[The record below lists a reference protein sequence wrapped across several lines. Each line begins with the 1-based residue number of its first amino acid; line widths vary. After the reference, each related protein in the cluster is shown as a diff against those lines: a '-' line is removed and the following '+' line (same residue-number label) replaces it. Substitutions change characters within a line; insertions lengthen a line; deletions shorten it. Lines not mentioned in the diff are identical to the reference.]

1 MLLET
6 LVNATPALT
15 KLLGKDLPIILSFRL
30 GTLVKIVD
38 PYLKSYN
45 EARTKMIEKYVP
57 VADEKGNRQVPQD
70 QMKAFADELTVVL
83 NEEITVDGIPEVKL
97 SDLEGIKMTAQ
108 EMASLSPWLIKE

>member
-6 LVNATPALT
+6 LVNATSGLT
-15 KLLGKDLPIILSFRL
+15 KLLSKDLPIILSFRL

-45 EARTKMIEKYVP
+45 ETRIKLIEQMVP
-57 VADEKGNRQVPQD
+57 KADEKGNRQVPPG
-70 QMKAFADELTVVL
+70 QMKEFADKLKVVL
-83 NEEITVDGIPEVKL
+83 EAEITVEGIPEVKL
-97 SDLEGIKMTAQ
+97 SDLDGIKMTAQ

>member
-6 LVNATPALT
+6 LVNATPAIT
-15 KLLGKDLPIILSFRL
+15 KLLSKDLPIILAFRL

-57 VADEKGNRQVPQD
+57 TADEKGNRQVPVD
-70 QMKAFADELTVVL
+70 QMKQFAAELTVVL
-83 NEEITVDGIPEVKL
+83 QEEIKVEGIPEVKL
-97 SDLEGIKMTAQ
+97 SDLEGIKMNAQ
-108 EMASLSPWLIKE
+108 EMASITPWLIKE